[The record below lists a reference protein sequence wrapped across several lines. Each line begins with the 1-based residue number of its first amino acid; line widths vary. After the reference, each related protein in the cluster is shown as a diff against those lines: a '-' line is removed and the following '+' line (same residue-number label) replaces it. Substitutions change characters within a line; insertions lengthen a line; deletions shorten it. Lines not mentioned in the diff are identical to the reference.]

1 MESFSNRK
9 RVRGD
14 ASGPSDEESKSQ
26 CLSEPTATTVFV
38 PEAQAAIVS
47 QQSGVADFSSER
59 KRQKM
64 LSEQPSTAF
73 EMCQNCGGKFKRILM
88 HLKFNKSCSEK
99 YGAAKITEIRQ
110 KNAAESKQK
119 KYDNFKKNTLDAQ
132 KKMEKTEKQRVYD
145 NLHKE
150 KILEK

>member
-1 MESFSNRK
+1 
-9 RVRGD
+9 
-14 ASGPSDEESKSQ
+14 
-26 CLSEPTATTVFV
+26 
-38 PEAQAAIVS
+38 
-47 QQSGVADFSSER
+47 
-59 KRQKM
+59 
-64 LSEQPSTAF
+64 
-73 EMCQNCGGKFKRILM
+73 M

-150 KILEK
+150 KILEKQRKYDKAHRNDKIESICCPKDFKEIMN